1 VSAIAREHVQA
12 RRSPTWRIAATL
24 GIVGAT
30 LGLVAGVVEL
40 TAGPSIRSWVGNK
53 EDTTRLGLA
62 TLVLAAI
69 ALAAALA
76 LARRLDASAP
86 RRLVFAA
93 ALLLPGLI
101 CFTTVGRLWYLPGAL
116 LIAAGVTVADDLRG
130 EAREV
135 AAAAT
140 RNGTAILTV
149 VLACFYVF
157 LGATALGVAGV
168 LGILGGLLILGLVA
182 MRGKLPMPVTVV
194 LLLLA
199 TLPFAVLTWWSVATP
214 LIGILL
220 LALGMLALSRS
231 RERPHRPRRA
241 GTARVLR

>member
-1 VSAIAREHVQA
+1 VSAIARDHGQVHP
-12 RRSPTWRIAATL
+12 PTTGRFAAML

-30 LGLVAGVVEL
+30 IGLVAGLVEL

-69 ALAAALA
+69 ALGAALA
-76 LARRLDASAP
+76 LVRMPHASAP
-86 RRLVFAA
+86 RRLAFAA

-116 LIAAGVTVADDLRG
+116 LVLAGLLVAAELRG
-130 EAREV
+130 EVKEV
-135 AAAAT
+135 AAAAV

-157 LGATALGVAGV
+157 LGATALGVAGL
-168 LGILGGLLILGLVA
+168 LGIAGGLLVLCLVA
-182 MRGKLPMPVTVV
+182 TQRKLPAPLTIV

-199 TLPFAVLTWWSVATP
+199 ALPFAVLTWWSVATP
-214 LIGILL
+214 LIALLL
-220 LALGMLALSRS
+220 LALGVPALLVNEPV
-231 RERPHRPRRA
+231 ER
-241 GTARVLR
+241 

>member
-1 VSAIAREHVQA
+1 
-12 RRSPTWRIAATL
+12 
-24 GIVGAT
+24 
-30 LGLVAGVVEL
+30 
-40 TAGPSIRSWVGNK
+40 
-53 EDTTRLGLA
+53 
-62 TLVLAAI
+62 
-69 ALAAALA
+69 
-76 LARRLDASAP
+76 
-86 RRLVFAA
+86 VFAA

-116 LIAAGVTVADDLRG
+116 LIAAGVTVAADLRG

-182 MRGKLPMPVTVV
+182 MRGKLRAPVTVV

-199 TLPFAVLTWWSVATP
+199 ALPFAVLTWWSVATP

-220 LALGMLALSRS
+220 VALGVPALAR
-231 RERPHRPRRA
+231 RANDPHRPRRA
-241 GTARVLR
+241 GTA